1 MTANA
6 FFLAAPNGALVAIPI
21 VAGAIIVG
29 ALIWIVWVGIGV
41 RSREPDPPTREEQTH
56 LPEGGAV
63 REISE
68 RREPDVLPLD
78 KQGGLNPYQ
87 LHGHLPNK
95 RSEDQRR
102 RRWTPGHS
110 GSFGGGGGGAH

>member
-1 MTANA
+1 MV
-6 FFLAAPNGALVAIPI
+6 FLAAPDGALVAIPLL
-21 VAGAIIVG
+21 VGAVIVG
-29 ALIWIVWVGIGV
+29 ALIWIVWIGIGV
-41 RSREPDPPTREEQTH
+41 RSREPDPPTRDQQPH

-63 REISE
+63 HEVSE
-68 RREPDVLPLD
+68 RREPDALPYD
-78 KQGGLNPYQ
+78 KHGGLNPYQ